1 MSIERKRLIRAL
13 IPPAAV
19 ALLRFGGGVV
29 LSWFDMGWRCGPRYI
44 MDFILI
50 ILLIVAMYHCTK
62 VLDQLASVH
71 PSKSVAYHLGAIVLM
86 LTMFILPCAA
96 FMYSVVGSWHDSVET
111 KNGYTIV
118 RESNGH
124 GSHGEIRCF
133 LSINGLVHGTAL
145 EYDWRTST
153 VTLPDG
159 RAVSMY

>member
-29 LSWFDMGWRCGPRYI
+29 LSWFDMGWRCGPRYV

-50 ILLIVAMYHCTK
+50 ILLIAAMYHCTK
-62 VLDQLASVH
+62 VLDRLASVH
-71 PSKSVAYHLGAIVLM
+71 PTKSVAYYLGAIVLM
-86 LTMFILPCAA
+86 LTMFILPCAS
-96 FMYSVVGSWHDSVET
+96 FIHYILFSWHDWVET

-118 RESNGH
+118 KESNGH

-133 LSINGLVHGTAL
+133 LPINGLVHGTAL
-145 EYDWRTST
+145 EYDWRTGT

>member
-1 MSIERKRLIRAL
+1 MRSETKRLLR
-13 IPPAAV
+13 AAV
-19 ALLRFGGGVV
+19 PLSAVLLVRFGGGAV
-29 LSWFDMGWRCGPRYI
+29 LALFDMGWRCGPRYA
-44 MDFILI
+44 MDAILV
-50 ILLIVAMYHCTK
+50 ILFIVAMYHCTT
-62 VLDQLASVH
+62 VLEQLASVH

-86 LTMFILPCAA
+86 LTMFILPCAS
-96 FMYSVVGSWHDSVET
+96 FIHYTMFSWHDWVET

-124 GSHGEIRCF
+124 GSMGEVRCF
-133 LSINGLVHGTAL
+133 LPINGLVHGTAL